1 MQNYLEYANASV
13 LKVATAGIVA
23 FVMLQSVL
31 FLVVAVKRGRAA
43 GISGALMGRA
53 FRAGVTTSIIPAL
66 PIVMALLAISP
77 VIGLPISWMRL
88 SVIGSAPYE
97 LMAAGIGAKTMGVDT
112 LGGAGFTP
120 VVFANAVW
128 IMCIGSFWSITIV
141 TLFYKGLKKRYTV
154 RAEQD
159 TRWRE
164 ILIGACFMGV
174 FSLFIADPVTTG
186 GTALATFILAA
197 AAMLLCLLLIV
208 KFKLVKLKE
217 FALTASMLA
226 GMAGCILWTRLIG

>member
-1 MQNYLEYANASV
+1 MQNYLDYANASV
-13 LKVATAGIVA
+13 LKTAAAGIVA
-23 FVMLQSVL
+23 FVMLQSIL

-43 GISGALMGRA
+43 GLSSAVMGRA
-53 FRAGVTTSIIPAL
+53 FRAGVTTSIIPTL

-112 LGGAGFTP
+112 LGGQGFTP

-128 IMCIGSFWSITIV
+128 IMCIGSFWSITMV
-141 TLFYKGLKKRYTV
+141 TFLYKGLKKRYTL
-154 RAEQD
+154 RAQQD
-159 TRWRE
+159 TKWRE
-164 ILIGACFMGV
+164 TLIGACFMGV
-174 FSLFIADPVTTG
+174 FALFIADPITTG
-186 GTALATFILAA
+186 GTALVTFMVSAATMVF
-197 AAMLLCLLLIV
+197 CLLLIV
-208 KFKLVKLKE
+208 KLKLVKLKE

-226 GMAGCILWTRLIG
+226 GMTGCILWTRLWG